1 MYCGLHYKVRPLL
14 LLAVACGDAK
24 KSSTESVTPAST
36 PPATARLQLSFL
48 FLDHTHVTD
57 LQLGILSVLVFLGGF
72 HHI

>member
-14 LLAVACGDAK
+14 LLSVACGDAK
-24 KSSTESVTPAST
+24 ESSTESVTPDFT

-48 FLDHTHVTD
+48 FLDHPHVPD
-57 LQLGILSVLVFLGGF
+57 FQLGILPVLVFLGGF